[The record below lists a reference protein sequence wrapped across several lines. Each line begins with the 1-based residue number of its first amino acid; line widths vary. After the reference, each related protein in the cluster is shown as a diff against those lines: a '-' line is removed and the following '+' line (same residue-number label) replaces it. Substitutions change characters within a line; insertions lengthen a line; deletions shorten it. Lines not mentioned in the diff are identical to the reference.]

1 MRINE
6 YKSLNEFTSQYVGEW
21 APSNGHWC
29 GLDFLYHGT
38 EYRLH
43 TGSMYKNGNNILP
56 DGREAMFGLY
66 KKINNELYSKYELLG
81 EYADMHDLL
90 ESRVIK
96 EDLLLKSL
104 WMITPNCSVSIDISV
119 KVNPVSHASLPI
131 TVLHRKNEPEVAHRS
146 GRKDIPVPDSPF
158 LS

>member
-1 MRINE
+1 MRINK

-66 KKINNELYSKYELLG
+66 KMINKELYSKYELLG

-90 ESRVIK
+90 ESRVI
-96 EDLLLKSL
+96 EGRSFAEVIMDDYTELL
-104 WMITPNCSVSIDISV
+104 
-119 KVNPVSHASLPI
+119 
-131 TVLHRKNEPEVAHRS
+131 
-146 GRKDIPVPDSPF
+146 GQY
-158 LS
+158 